1 LHTLKQLELSKR
13 ILYIQY
19 TNPAGYPPLEHSSR
33 ILAGRGWQ
41 VLFLGTDA
49 LGSHALRF
57 PSHPSICVRQISFQP
72 AGWRQKLHYLRY
84 CVWVLGWALHFR
96 PQWIYASDPL
106 ACPAALLLSCLPSV
120 RVLYHEHDSPSNEIS
135 VRGFQRLVLDARRRL
150 ARRAE
155 ICVLPNEQRG
165 EQFVRDTGV
174 KRAYV
179 RCVWNC
185 PAIDEITPPRS
196 SNGTRELQLLY
207 HGSIVPA
214 RLPPTVICAL
224 TYVPEHVRLSVV
236 GYETIGHQGYVR
248 HLREQAESLGVG
260 RRVDFIGTVPTRR
273 DLLQLCRKADVGLAF
288 MPKDSQNINE
298 QTMLSGA
305 SNKTFDYLASG
316 TAVLVTD
323 IPDWRA
329 MYVDLGYGLACNSD
343 DPVNI
348 AEALRWFLDHPTETR
363 ALGERG
369 RQRVLDMWNY
379 ERQFEPVLEQLNER
393 LS

>member
-1 LHTLKQLELSKR
+1 MSICGR
-13 ILYIQY
+13 VLYIQY
-19 TNPAGYPPLEHSSR
+19 TNPAALPPLEHSSR
-33 ILAGRGWQ
+33 ILAERGWQ

-57 PSHPSICVRQISFQP
+57 PSHPNICVRQISFQP

-84 CVWVLGWALHFR
+84 CAWVLGWALRFR
-96 PQWIYASDPL
+96 PQWIYVSDPL
-106 ACPAALLLSCLPSV
+106 ACPAALLLSRLLPGV

-135 VRGFQRLVLDARRRL
+135 VHGFQRLVLVARRRL
-150 ARRAE
+150 AQRSRV
-155 ICVLPNEQRG
+155 CVLPNQQRV

-174 KRAYV
+174 SRAYV

-196 SNGTRELQLLY
+196 SNGTRDLQLLY

-214 RLPPTVICAL
+214 RLPPTVVCAL
-224 TYVPEHVRLSVV
+224 TYLPEHVRLSVV

-248 HLREQAESLGVG
+248 HLREQAESLDVG
-260 RRVDFIGTVPTRR
+260 RRVDFIGTVPTRH

-288 MPKDSQNINE
+288 MPKDTQNINE
-298 QTMLSGA
+298 QTMFSGA

-316 TAVLVTD
+316 MTVLVTD
-323 IPDWRA
+323 IPDWRT
-329 MYVDLGYGLACNSD
+329 MYVDLGYGLTCNSD

-363 ALGERG
+363 AMGERG
-369 RQRVLDMWNY
+369 RQRILAEWNY
-379 ERQFEPVLEQLNER
+379 EIQFAEVYKQLCAF
-393 LS
+393 